1 MYQPYKPKKYTLLEI
16 MRSNGLSDR
25 KYREM
30 VREIRYREEQ
40 DYLRKLR
47 KEQNV

>member
-1 MYQPYKPKKYTLLEI
+1 MYQPYKPMKYTLLEI

-25 KYREM
+25 KYCEM

-40 DYLRKLR
+40 EYLRKLR